1 MENYVPVLTT
11 KGRPLA
17 PCHPRRAKSLVK
29 ADKARFQ
36 HRSGIRHIVLFKSK
50 IPKLKH
56 AAKLQLRLDPGSEHT
71 GIAVSREHLDGSRS
85 VLMCIELQHRGKAIK
100 SAMLD
105 RARHRNNRRHRLHYR
120 EPRFDNRTRSPDW
133 LPPSLLSRLLN
144 TLTWVRRLSRLLPLP
159 ITEIHVETAVFD
171 PQALRNPEIR
181 SVEYQQGPLYQT
193 NLRAA
198 VFQRD
203 GSKCAYCG
211 KAGKPVKL
219 ELDHV
224 VPKAS
229 GGTDRYDNLVV
240 ACHDCNQQKA
250 NQSLKAFLKRRH
262 QKLAAIRAKL
272 GKELAPATHLNVIL
286 PRLLQEL
293 RNAGWH
299 VVEHGAATT
308 AAGRRICGIEKSHH
322 GDAAVTGCPASLRWM
337 PDQPIRIKATGRGSY
352 QRIMP
357 DKHGTPRGKG
367 YRRYCRLPKHVQ
379 KRTQTPGHK
388 KRAKRVVNISTG
400 DYVAFHHA
408 DSGKRIHGRGSISND
423 SVAITK
429 PRWRSTKAKHAVV
442 LERNHG
448 YFVQYP

>member
-1 MENYVPVLTT
+1 MENYVPVITT
-11 KGRPLA
+11 KGRALA

-29 ADKARFQ
+29 AGKARFQ
-36 HRSGIRHIVLFKSK
+36 HRSGIRYIILFKSK

-71 GIAVSREHLDGSRS
+71 GIAVSRDHPDGSRS
-85 VLMCIELQHRGKAIK
+85 VIMCIELQHRGKAIK
-100 SAMLD
+100 AAMLN
-105 RARHRNNRRHRLHYR
+105 RAGHRRHRRYRLHYR
-120 EPRFDNRTRSPDW
+120 KPRFDNRTRAADW
-133 LPPSLLSRLLN
+133 LPPSLLSRLQN
-144 TLTWVRRLSRLLPLP
+144 TVTWVRRLSRLLPIP
-159 ITEIHVETAVFD
+159 EIHIETTVFD
-171 PQALRNPEIR
+171 PQVLRNPEIKGR
-181 SVEYQQGPLYQT
+181 EYQQGPLYQT

-198 VFQRD
+198 VFQRE
-203 GSKCAYCG
+203 GHKCAYCG

-224 VPKAS
+224 LPKAS
-229 GGTDRYDNLVV
+229 GGVDRYDNLVV
-240 ACHDCNQQKA
+240 ACHSCNQSKA
-250 NQSLKAFLKRRH
+250 NQPLELFLQRRP
-262 QKLAAIRAKL
+262 KKIAEIKAKL
-272 GKELAPATHLNVIL
+272 GQNLASAAHLNVIL

-293 RNAGWH
+293 ATAGWR
-299 VVEHGAATT
+299 VVEHSAATT
-308 AAGRRICGIEKSHH
+308 AAGRRMCGIEKSHH
-322 GDAAVTGCPASLRWM
+322 GDAAVTGCPTRLRYM
-337 PDQPIRIKATGRGSY
+337 PSEPIKIEATGRGSY
-352 QRIMP
+352 QRAMP

-379 KRTQTPGHK
+379 RQTPTPGHK
-388 KRAKRVVNISTG
+388 KRAKRVCGIATS

-408 DSGKRIHGRGSISND
+408 NSGGRIHGRGSISND